1 MSSAVTNLFKVIN
14 ECFQS
19 NLKIKTH
26 FSNIDDH
33 KNLDEK
39 QVYSLDRVCTKNC
52 IGPYGFNYQG
62 RFLIVCAH

>member
-1 MSSAVTNLFKVIN
+1 MMRIVKPWHICFFLMSSAVTNLFKVIN

-33 KNLDEK
+33 MNLEEK

-52 IGPYGFNYQG
+52 LGP
-62 RFLIVCAH
+62 